1 MGTTYS
7 SKNITNAC
15 CLHLHAN
22 FANAFD
28 LMSCQPSNASDTCSD
43 VENGF
48 SLHARTPPNTFNDN
62 LSKKKLKLKKK
73 HLLELWDPHGIALA
87 YVYYT
92 DDWIPST

>member
-7 SKNITNAC
+7 SKKITNAC
-15 CLHLHAN
+15 RLHLHAN

-28 LMSCQPSNASDTCSD
+28 LISCQPSNASDTCSD

-62 LSKKKLKLKKK
+62 LSKKKLKLKTNILSIGT
-73 HLLELWDPHGIALA
+73 HME
-87 YVYYT
+87 
-92 DDWIPST
+92 